1 MATEFDKGFAA
12 GWLAASRGL
21 AEALN
26 RTPQSLAMA
35 GSKPGAEMPRRRG
48 RPPKALSMMQPQA
61 QPAKRGRG
69 RPRKSG

>member
-26 RTPQSLAMA
+26 RAPLTLAMA
-35 GSKPGAEMPRRRG
+35 GSKPGMELPRRRG
-48 RPPKALSMMQPQA
+48 RPPKALAMLQSPA
-61 QPAKRGRG
+61 PAKRGRG

>member
-26 RTPQSLAMA
+26 RMPLAMA
-35 GSKPGAEMPRRRG
+35 GNKPSIELPRRRG
-48 RPPKALSMMQPQA
+48 RPPKALTLLQPA
-61 QPAKRGRG
+61 PPAKRGRG
-69 RPRKSG
+69 RPRKTG

>member
-26 RTPQSLAMA
+26 RTPSLLLANA

-48 RPPKALSMMQPQA
+48 RPPKALAMAQA
-61 QPAKRGRG
+61 EPVKRGRG
-69 RPRKSG
+69 RPRKAG

>member
-26 RTPQSLAMA
+26 RTPQALAMA
-35 GSKPGAEMPRRRG
+35 GSKPGAELPRRRG
-48 RPPKALSMMQPQA
+48 RPPKALSMIEP
-61 QPAKRGRG
+61 PPVKRGRG
-69 RPRKSG
+69 RPRKTG

>member
-26 RTPQSLAMA
+26 RSPAALAMA
-35 GSKPGAEMPRRRG
+35 GNKPGAEMPRRRG
-48 RPPKALSMMQPQA
+48 RPPKALSLIQPQ
-61 QPAKRGRG
+61 PVKRGRG
-69 RPRKSG
+69 RPRKSR

>member
-26 RTPQSLAMA
+26 RTPLALAMA
-35 GSKPGAEMPRRRG
+35 GSKPGVEMPRRRG
-48 RPPKALSMMQPQA
+48 RPPKALAMLQP
-61 QPAKRGRG
+61 PAATKRGRG
-69 RPRKSG
+69 RPRKPG